1 MPCSRI
7 NLPGG
12 GVAIVKHAAARHP
25 KCTFCPTRFR
35 WDGWHRP
42 ATQLCDEVIS
52 KTLGGGEITC
62 DAKICAACAQRIG
75 DKDYCPKHRKEATP

>member
-12 GVAIVKHAAARHP
+12 GVAIVKHAAARHS
-25 KCTFCPTRFR
+25 KCRFCPTLH
-35 WDGWHRP
+35 DGSGALP
-42 ATQLCDEVIS
+42 ATLLCDAVIA

-62 DAKICAACAQRIG
+62 DAKVCTACAQRIG
-75 DKDYCPKHRKEATP
+75 DKDYCPKHRKATP